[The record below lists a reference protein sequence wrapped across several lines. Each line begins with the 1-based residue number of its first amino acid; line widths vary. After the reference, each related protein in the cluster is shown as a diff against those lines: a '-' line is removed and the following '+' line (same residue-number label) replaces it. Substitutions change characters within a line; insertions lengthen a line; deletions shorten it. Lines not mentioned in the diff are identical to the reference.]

1 MTDKT
6 KVIPY
11 IDEIS
16 KVIPYIDEIYFVD
29 SCVFFFFLFFFS
41 VTFIF

>member
-29 SCVFFFFLFFFS
+29 SCVFFFFLFFFQ
-41 VTFIF
+41 